1 MNEFGSQMPQEEVEK
16 PELTAEEIFALV
28 EEDISPEDL
37 EPMKE
42 ACGDDKEMIL
52 GAIFSYMVEIKN
64 MSEDEAENYLITKGI
79 LPLNQ

>member
-1 MNEFGSQMPQEEVEK
+1 MNEFESRIPQEETEK

-37 EPMKE
+37 ELMKE

-64 MSEDEAENYLITKGI
+64 MSEDESENYLMSKGM
-79 LPLNQ
+79 LSFN